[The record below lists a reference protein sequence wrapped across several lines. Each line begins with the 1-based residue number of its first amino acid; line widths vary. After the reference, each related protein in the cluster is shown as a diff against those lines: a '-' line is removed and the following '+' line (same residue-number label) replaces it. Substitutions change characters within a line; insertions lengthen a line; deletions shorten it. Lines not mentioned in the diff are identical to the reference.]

1 MTLLLATY
9 PSICLLQ
16 HVVNFWHN
24 LPILPTL
31 SGLSTV
37 YFEKNQAELY

>member
-1 MTLLLATY
+1 MTLLHATY

-24 LPILPTL
+24 VPILSTL
-31 SGLSTV
+31 NGLSTV
-37 YFEKNQAELY
+37 YFQENLAELY